1 MKRKRRRLK
10 KKYRRLLML
19 ILLVLI
25 GFVAVKKVIN
35 RTDTQPQTGTTTSVT
50 EEDSVKKTYTKTTYI
65 QTTVDTTNLDSS
77 TATDADYS
85 VSIYESASTASTVV
99 GQTYDGAWSEYE
111 GTDGDFYKVKT
122 EDNLVGYIEKSHGK
136 KATYT
141 VQDGITSLDELTVVL
156 DPGHGGEDVGSL
168 DNSETIYE
176 KTLTLATAKA
186 VKKILEDAGIKV
198 IMTRTKAS
206 QYTTLANVANTAND
220 ANANLFISFHYDNY
234 DYANQAEGYTTYYY
248 YAHSEAFANAI
259 HSELAA
265 SNTLSDR
272 GIQTANY
279 MVLRNS
285 FVPGVLLELGFLNN
299 DRDLATMNTDAY
311 RQMVGEAILSGIKN
325 YYNLSE

>member
-1 MKRKRRRLK
+1 M
-10 KKYRRLLML
+10 
-19 ILLVLI
+19 
-25 GFVAVKKVIN
+25 
-35 RTDTQPQTGTTTSVT
+35 
-50 EEDSVKKTYTKTTYI
+50 
-65 QTTVDTTNLDSS
+65 
-77 TATDADYS
+77 
-85 VSIYESASTASTVV
+85 
-99 GQTYDGAWSEYE
+99 
-111 GTDGDFYKVKT
+111 
-122 EDNLVGYIEKSHGK
+122 
-136 KATYT
+136 
-141 VQDGITSLDELTVVL
+141 VL
-156 DPGHGGEDVGSL
+156 DPGHGGEDIGSL

-299 DRDLATMNTDAY
+299 DSDLATMNTDAY